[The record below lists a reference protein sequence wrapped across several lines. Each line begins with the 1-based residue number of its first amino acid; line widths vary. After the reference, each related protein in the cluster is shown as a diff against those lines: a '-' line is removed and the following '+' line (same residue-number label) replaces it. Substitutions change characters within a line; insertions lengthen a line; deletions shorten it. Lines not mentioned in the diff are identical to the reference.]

1 MNLMDYAQ
9 LLAQFGPLV
18 LIFVVFYFMI
28 IRPQNKKQNEI
39 KDMRANLK
47 AGDKVQTIGG
57 IVAKIIAVKEDLV
70 VLETSG
76 DKNKLE
82 VMKWGISSVFKDNS
96 ELSSDKK

>member
-1 MNLMDYAQ
+1 MDYAQ